1 MKITV
6 GQLKKVIHS
15 QLAEAKTAKQ
25 GEVKKINEAVKMNI
39 EQPYSNLYIKGWG
52 MDANGNKT
60 IIVGF
65 PNDRGFPI
73 QTNGTLPNTHH
84 IISKAHKELSSDE
97 LAAVGKEITAYVSA
111 HGSANQKSRLRT
123 RSGTNESRK
132 PSRNNVADYNQ
143 HHIAVDTVKN
153 PNKSMFGGPSA
164 EESEEILRNK
174 FGYTDREINRLK
186 GTNESRISGEVK
198 KINEVSDTEKYR
210 DLSYNGYKWVG
221 VEDGIHTFSKQSG
234 NGFYVIEC
242 TEEQL
247 SNGDIE
253 FMTERGITLSVG
265 RKRSEQQKSKRTSN
279 SEVKVMEVKSKGEV
293 KKINEATFTKLIK
306 KLIVEET
313 EAIKGAKLNE
323 SITEANTGSESIADK
338 LFRQCMIYPD
348 IIDPIQRIEIF
359 GIIAKK
365 LQDHALLLSKKY
377 ARDAKI

>member
-6 GQLKKVIHS
+6 GQLKKAIHS

-25 GEVKKINEAVKMNI
+25 GEVKKINEGKKRYYIQDNIGKAKYTVNFHNGTSTHDDGSDFFDIRILHNKRERDAFVKQLNASGYHERGVMEDGFKPKGEVKKINEAVKMNI

-73 QTNGTLPNTHH
+73 QTNGTLPNTHN

-153 PNKSMFGGPSA
+153 PNKSMLGGPSA

-174 FGYTDREINRLK
+174 FGYTDQEINMLK
-186 GTNESRISGEVK
+186 GVNESKIS
-198 KINEVSDTEKYR
+198 
-210 DLSYNGYKWVG
+210 
-221 VEDGIHTFSKQSG
+221 
-234 NGFYVIEC
+234 
-242 TEEQL
+242 
-247 SNGDIE
+247 
-253 FMTERGITLSVG
+253 
-265 RKRSEQQKSKRTSN
+265 
-279 SEVKVMEVKSKGEV
+279 GEV
-293 KKINEATFTKLIK
+293 KKINEATFTKLVK
-306 KLIVEET
+306 KLIVEESND
-313 EAIKGAKLNE
+313 IKGIKLNE

-338 LFRQCMIYPD
+338 LFRQCMMYPD

>member
-123 RSGTNESRK
+123 RSGTNESR
-132 PSRNNVADYNQ
+132 S
-143 HHIAVDTVKN
+143 
-153 PNKSMFGGPSA
+153 
-164 EESEEILRNK
+164 
-174 FGYTDREINRLK
+174 
-186 GTNESRISGEVK
+186 SGEVK
-198 KINEVSDTEKYR
+198 NVNEVSDTEKYR
-210 DLSYNGYKWVG
+210 NLSYNGYKWVG

-293 KKINEATFTKLIK
+293 KKINEAIFTKLIK